1 MGAFRLSA
9 ASVTALLFMASPA
22 LAQLDKHDIET
33 LGDSAEALRAIR
45 NASDAGIPDVIW
57 NKAQCVVVVPELKKA
72 SFIVGAEG
80 GRGVLSCRKGQAWTS
95 PVFMEIAKGSFGL
108 QAGAQKTQLVLM
120 IMNRKGLDT
129 LLSNKVTLGGDAS
142 IAAGPIGRAASAA
155 TDAQLNAEM
164 LAYSRSKGIFA
175 GIDLSGGTLKPDKDA
190 NVRAYGHDV
199 SVVNIANGT
208 KQVTVPPQAQ
218 GFLAALAR
226 DERGT
231 TGR

>member
-1 MGAFRLSA
+1 MGAIRLSA

-22 LAQLDKHDIET
+22 LAQLDKHDTET
-33 LGDSAEALRAIR
+33 LSESAEALRDIR
-45 NASDAGIPDVIW
+45 NASDAGIPNVIW
-57 NKAQCVVVVPELKKA
+57 DKAQCVVVIPELKKA

-80 GRGVLSCRKGQAWTS
+80 GRGVLSCRRGQGWTS

-108 QAGAQKTQLVLM
+108 QAGAQKTQLILM

-142 IAAGPIGRAASAA
+142 IAAGPIGRAGSVA
-155 TDAQLNAEM
+155 TDAQLNTEM
-164 LAYSRSKGIFA
+164 LSYSRSKGLFA

-190 NVRAYGHDV
+190 NAHAYGSVSARDV
-199 SVVNIANGT
+199 ANGT
-208 KQVTVPPQAQ
+208 ARVTVPPEAQ
-218 GFLAALAR
+218 GFMTALGR